1 LPSQPSVRHKLDLDV
16 LSHLPQQGNAD
27 SIDTKAILQE
37 ANTKNSK
44 NGLTGLLL
52 FRSRTFFQLL
62 EGEKKDVLATFQK
75 IAKDTRHDKLEVLF
89 EVEIEGASRIFPAWR
104 MGLICEP
111 LPAPELEALAVSL
124 QSIVLSE
131 KPEKEKIL
139 DLLQKFSAIAPPP
152 SSAREILAQSA
163 SPAKG

>member
-1 LPSQPSVRHKLDLDV
+1 MYFLTYISK
-16 LSHLPQQGNAD
+16 AKTD
-27 SIDTKAILQE
+27 SIDLKAILRE
-37 ANTKNSK
+37 AITKNSR

-62 EGEKKDVLATFQK
+62 EGEKRDVLATFQK
-75 IAKDTRHDKLEVLF
+75 IAKDTRHEKIEVLF
-89 EVEIEGASRIFPAWR
+89 EVEIAGAIRIFPAWQ
-104 MGLICEP
+104 MGLISEP
-111 LPAPELEALAVSL
+111 LPAPELEALAASL

-139 DLLQKFSAIAPPP
+139 DLLQRFSATAPPP

-163 SPAKG
+163 SPAKAGT